1 MFKIGEEI
9 KNDIVQIFLLAVV
22 FVLIFILGGCA
33 SPPSKSEDSDHMAAE
48 QGQPQP
54 AVQTKVYQGPK
65 IFGRGYYSKSKGSS
79 DSNCSGKSSWNVSP
93 DGRSGTMTQTSVRTY
108 RTHYDNES
116 GSLVGPGAFYG
127 YGFCGY

>member
-1 MFKIGEEI
+1 MFRHYQK
-9 KNDIVQIFLLAVV
+9 DLRQILWLMLLAGV
-22 FVLIFILGGCA
+22 IFWLVGCA
-33 SPPSKSEDSDHMAAE
+33 SLPSKSEDSEHVVAE
-48 QGQPQP
+48 QAQPQQ
-54 AVQTKVYQGPK
+54 AMQTKKYQGPK